1 MKNNKTATALQGNK
15 TAKGTKV
22 TLTENLSQN
31 SVTSTPTKKVDST
44 KQPSEYNTQ
53 VLKRWANLREEKGKI
68 GYCLSFIKAQADV
81 LQLTS
86 KEIKLITEWRKD
98 ASTLTANLKANK
110 AGKFSAWQIFQ
121 YMYKISK

>member
-1 MKNNKTATALQGNK
+1 MKTNKTATAQSATANK
-15 TAKGTKV
+15 ATVSTATAQTAAKVKTTKV
-22 TLTENLSQN
+22 
-31 SVTSTPTKKVDST
+31 
-44 KQPSEYNTQ
+44 KQPSAYDTK

-68 GYCLSFIKAQADV
+68 GYCLSFIKAQSEV
-81 LQLTS
+81 LQLTT

-110 AGKFSAWQIFQ
+110 AGKYSAWQIFQ

>member
-1 MKNNKTATALQGNK
+1 MKNNKTATAQSASANK
-15 TAKGTKV
+15 ATVSTATAQTANKATKV
-22 TLTENLSQN
+22 
-31 SVTSTPTKKVDST
+31 
-44 KQPSEYNTQ
+44 KQPSAYDTQ
-53 VLKRWANLREEKGKI
+53 VLKRWANLKEEKGKI

-81 LQLTS
+81 LQLTT

-110 AGKFSAWQIFQ
+110 AGKYSAWQIFQ